1 MINKIDHNAHSTGT
15 RPLFYVDDLGE
26 TTNLIQKIVTS
37 KRHLDRPT
45 RTHIKYQ
52 ALNYY
57 PTRGIITIDG
67 EGRYEKFGPDAF
79 WELIESRY
87 PSSPA
92 PRVFVDPGQWPMP
105 VIELTLDYEESK
117 PGDGTIGSSTNIDAP
132 PW

>member
-1 MINKIDHNAHSTGT
+1 MNSKIDHNADSTGT
-15 RPLFYVDDLGE
+15 RPLFYVDDLHD
-26 TTNLIQKIVTS
+26 TTNLIQKIIAS

-67 EGRYEKFGPDAF
+67 EGRYAKFGPDAF
-79 WELIESRY
+79 WELIESKY

-105 VIELTLDYEESK
+105 VIELTLDNEESK
-117 PGDGTIGSSTNIDAP
+117 PSEGAFGPSNDIDNP